1 MELVAVFE
9 RPEQP
14 ARFGIRVLQSPAAH
28 VEVAVEFATAAAQSF
43 RVFLNGTALGAPE
56 VFVSD
61 PVRMLDGEA
70 EVSLDIFVDRSLV
83 EVFAQ
88 GGRAAVTVA
97 PQVGHLGR
105 PPRSAAGVELF
116 SAEQSTGLS
125 LRSITA
131 YAMGCMWAAA

>member
-43 RVFLNGTALGAPE
+43 RVFLNAALGAPE

-70 EVSLDIFVDRSLV
+70 EVSLDIFVDRSIV

-88 GGRAAVTVA
+88 GGRAAVTAAVA
-97 PQVGHLGR
+97 PE
-105 PPRSAAGVELF
+105 RSAAGVELF

-131 YAMGCMWAAA
+131 YAMGCMLAAA

>member
-97 PQVGHLGR
+97 VAPEG
-105 PPRSAAGVELF
+105 SAAGVELF